1 MKILFNKN
9 SNGAVELKEITGSY
23 YANNDFK
30 KIQSEILDKTEKI
43 INLVGEDVYEL
54 AEDFYHGNDHSD
66 ENLQALTQHLQLAIA
81 YGAAVDFFRL
91 NIVSH
96 EDSGRKLKLGQN
108 EKMPWE
114 WMLDR
119 DDEIH
124 QQKANAAIDRLIAY
138 LDKSDLQEWKDS
150 DAQKATRALFVNNTL
165 LFDSIYPIDKSG
177 YFFHSILPF
186 IGEVQRTQ
194 IMPALGPQKYL
205 ELLQFHQNSDNSG
218 NSEDADLELLLVLV
232 QQVIPLLTILIAV
245 ERLSISV
252 MPYGL
257 VQQFKSERQTKNAGL
272 IATEDAIKK
281 FSLRLDRSAQR
292 AFDIMKKQV
301 NSDFDYDDYPLLPDN
316 PEDQKFF
323 RT

>member
-9 SNGAVELKEITGSY
+9 GNGAVELKEITGSY

-30 KIQSEILDKTEKI
+30 KIQSEILSKTEKI
-43 INLVGEDVYEL
+43 INLVGEPVYQL
-54 AEDFYHGNDHSD
+54 AENFYHGDDQSSED
-66 ENLQALTQHLQLAIA
+66 LQALTQHFQLAIA
-81 YGAAVDFFRL
+81 YGAVVDFFRS

-96 EDSGRKLKLGQN
+96 EDSGRKLKLGAN

-119 DDEIH
+119 DDEVH
-124 QQKANAAIDRLIAY
+124 QQKANAAIDRLIGY
-138 LDKSDLQEWKDS
+138 LDKSGLDEWKNS
-150 DAQKATRALFVNNTL
+150 EAQKATRALFVNNTM
-165 LFDSIYPIDKSG
+165 LFDRIFPIDQSG
-177 YFFHSILPF
+177 YFYHSIMPF

-194 IMPALGPQKYL
+194 IMPALGSQKYL
-205 ELLQFHQNSDNSG
+205 ELLQFHQNSGNSG
-218 NSEDADLELLLVLV
+218 NSDDADLELLLVLV
-232 QQVIPLLTILIAV
+232 QQAIPLLTILIAV
-245 ERLSISV
+245 ERLSISI

-272 IATEDAIKK
+272 PATEDAIKK
-281 FSLRLDRSAQR
+281 FSLRLGRSAQR
-292 AFDIMKKQV
+292 AFDIMKKQAH
-301 NSDFDYDDYPLLPDN
+301 SGFDYDDYPLLPDN